1 MSAVFLCLPRSI
13 FVCLSQ
19 ENPKPKNQKKETTH
33 QLTSLTNVGD
43 SAIPALASTIDDLV
57 SPMKSVDTTAS
68 SVMPRFPPD
77 PFPPYLKK
85 KKKQKQRTNSPC
97 IGDPGAAAALTH
109 SMISS

>member
-68 SVMPRFPPD
+68 SVMPRM
-77 PFPPYLKK
+77 PFDFFFFFFFFFK
-85 KKKQKQRTNSPC
+85 RE
-97 IGDPGAAAALTH
+97 
-109 SMISS
+109 